1 MENNKCDD
9 CGVNDIPAYRKK
21 YCDDCAN
28 RRKAEYEDAKGLPLQ
43 ASGEPNPA
51 YTESE
56 KLVDKPVSREK
67 SIVAQCLTKCVAEIT
82 TVQDGITSKQIMESV
97 LETYN
102 FFLKEL

>member
-9 CGVNDIPAYRKK
+9 CGVNDIPEYRKK
-21 YCDDCAN
+21 YCDECAN
-28 RRKAEYEDAKGLPLQ
+28 KRKAEYEAGKGLPLQ

-56 KLVDKPVSREK
+56 KIVDSKVAREK
-67 SIVAQCLTKCVAEIT
+67 SIVAQCLTKAWAATNNNNPIT
-82 TVQDGITSKQIMESV
+82 PHVV
-97 LETYN
+97 LEAYN